1 MTPASKAR
9 FIAAIAFPA
18 LAFNVAQAHAA
29 PHAVP
34 QAARM
39 PVSAIYSAEVR
50 MPHISVVTAGKGSP
64 VILIPGLSSPRAVWE
79 DAAAKLAA
87 NHRVYL
93 VQVNGFG
100 GDDPGANL
108 APGILPGVVA
118 DLDAYIA
125 KNKLQGAA
133 VVGHSMGGLLGLM
146 LAKAHPADVGKLMI
160 VDSLPW
166 YGILFGPTATVAMV
180 EPQAKAMRDGM
191 AASYGKPNPQAQMI
205 ASKLALKPDSQAK
218 LLAWMDKADARVSA
232 EAMYEDLMTD
242 LRGDMAGIA
251 TPITMLFPTSAA
263 LPKAVAEPIY
273 HGAYKDA
280 PHVTFI
286 DVEDSAHFIML
297 DQPAAFEAA
306 LMAFVG

>member
-1 MTPASKAR
+1 MTPANKAR
-9 FIAAIAFPA
+9 LIAAIAFPA
-18 LAFNVAQAHAA
+18 LVWNVAPAHAA
-29 PHAVP
+29 PTPATATAP
-34 QAARM
+34 
-39 PVSAIYSAEVR
+39 AEVR
-50 MPHISVVTAGKGSP
+50 MDHISVVTMGKGSP
-64 VILIPGLSSPRAVWE
+64 VILIPGLSSPRAVW
-79 DAAAKLAA
+79 DGVADKLAA
-87 NHRVYL
+87 KHRIYL
-93 VQVNGFG
+93 VQVNGFS
-100 GDDPGANL
+100 GDAPGANL
-108 APGILPGVVA
+108 QPGILPGVVA

-166 YGILFGPTATVAMV
+166 YGMLFGPTATVAMV

-191 AASYGKPNPQAQMI
+191 VAGYGKPNPQAQMI

-218 LLAWMDKADARVSA
+218 VIDWMNKADARVSG
-232 EAMYEDLMTD
+232 EAMYEDLTTD
-242 LRGDMAGIA
+242 LRGDMASIA

-280 PHVTFI
+280 PHVSF
-286 DVEDSAHFIML
+286 VEVPDSAHFIML

-306 LMAFVG
+306 LAAFLS